1 MEQDG
6 RRARKRRRPTP
17 EGGHKPS
24 QSHSHQN
31 TRREN
36 NIPKKHKNSDQNR
49 APQETTQNS
58 SRKDDAQT
66 EPAKLPGY
74 YYDPESKRYFKI
86 DPRHPPPQFPT
97 EQPPGKEDKEITE
110 ITSFTKLLAL
120 RETSLGPRIN
130 FQRYWILRFHS
141 NFHWSRSLYS
151 SSREDLFRL
160 WEWQPIPEEA
170 DSWGVYSCCSVN
182 PHDGSVLSSSPTGLL
197 RYTV

>member
-36 NIPKKHKNSDQNR
+36 NIPKKHKNSDQNLSQQ
-49 APQETTQNS
+49 APTQNS
-58 SRKDDAQT
+58 SLSSRKEESSNDAQT

-86 DPRHPPPQFPT
+86 DPRHPPPQFPN
-97 EQPPGKEDKEITE
+97 EQPPAKDKEIAE

-130 FQRYWILRFHS
+130 FQR
-141 NFHWSRSLYS
+141 
-151 SSREDLFRL
+151 
-160 WEWQPIPEEA
+160 
-170 DSWGVYSCCSVN
+170 C
-182 PHDGSVLSSSPTGLL
+182 
-197 RYTV
+197 